1 MSGTHE
7 PETFDFQ
14 TEVKQLLHLMINSL
28 YSNKEIFLR
37 ELISNASDANDK
49 LRFEALEAP
58 GLLEEQPDLEI
69 NITLDAEKNIL
80 TVADSGI
87 GMSRDEVIEQLGTI
101 AHSGTA
107 NFLEGLSGEAK
118 KDSQLIGQFGVGFYS
133 AFIVAERVEV
143 LSRRAGLPGSEGVL
157 WTSSGDGSYTVE
169 PVDKPERGTVI
180 TLTLKPEEAEFLETF
195 RLGAL
200 IRKYSDHIAFP
211 VRLKSVGDEDDTG
224 EPLNR
229 AKALWA
235 RPRTEIEDEE
245 YIEFYKHI
253 VHDFTD
259 PLIWS
264 HNRVEGR
271 REYTS
276 LIYVPAIAPVDLW
289 NRETPRGVKLYVQR
303 VFITDE
309 ATQFLPLYL
318 RFVRGVIDS
327 SDLSLN
333 ISRELLQ
340 QDPTVSS
347 IKSALTKRS
356 LDMLDKL
363 AKADGDK
370 YKTFWRE
377 FGATLKEGLAEDAGN
392 KEKLAELLRFNSTCS
407 EGLNQDRSLD
417 GYIDAAGDGQNTIYY
432 LTAESPVSAKN
443 SPHLESLRE
452 HGIEVLLLSDRI
464 DEWVMQHLT
473 EFKGKVFKDITRGDF
488 SLGDREVSE
497 KVEAEITKEQ
507 KQALKRV
514 KRVLRERVDEVR
526 MSDRLKESPVCLVL
540 GEQDLGY
547 QMRELLKATGHDA
560 PEITPSL
567 ELNPNHP
574 LVQQLVGE
582 NEDQK
587 FEDLSWVLLEQATLI
602 EGQPLADPALFAR
615 RVNALIIDEK
625 VVKE

>member
-1 MSGTHE
+1 MSGVRE

-14 TEVKQLLHLMINSL
+14 AEVKQLLHLMINSL

-69 NITLDAEKNIL
+69 NITMNVEKSVL
-80 TVADSGI
+80 TVTDSGI
-87 GMSRDEVIEQLGTI
+87 GMSREEVIDQLGTI

-133 AFIVAERVEV
+133 TFIVAERVEV
-143 LSRRAGLPGSEGVL
+143 LSRRAGLLASEGVL
-157 WTSSGDGSYTVE
+157 WTSSGDGSYKVE
-169 PVDKPERGTVI
+169 TIDKAERGTVI
-180 TLTLKPEEAEFLETF
+180 TLTLKPEETEFLEAF
-195 RLGAL
+195 RLEAL

-211 VRLKSVGDEDDTG
+211 VRLKSVGDEDDSG

-235 RPRTEIEDEE
+235 RPRTEIKDEE

-253 VHDFTD
+253 AHDFTD

-276 LIYVPAIAPVDLW
+276 LIYVPAVAPIDLW

-318 RFVRGVIDS
+318 RFVRGVVNS

-340 QDPTVSS
+340 QDPIVSS

-356 LDMLDKL
+356 LDMLNKL
-363 AKADGDK
+363 ARADGDK
-370 YKTFWRE
+370 YKIFWCE
-377 FGATLKEGLAEDAGN
+377 FGATLKEGLAEDPGN
-392 KEKLAELLRFNSTCS
+392 KEKLAELLRFNSTRS
-407 EGLNQDRSLD
+407 EGLDQDRSLD
-417 GYIDAAGDGQNTIYY
+417 GYIDAAGDDQNTIYY
-432 LTAESPVSAKN
+432 LTAESPVSARN

-452 HGIEVLLLSDRI
+452 REIEVLLLSDRI
-464 DEWVMQHLT
+464 DEWAMQHLT
-473 EFKGKVFKDITRGDF
+473 EFKGKVFKDITRGDL
-488 SLGDREVSE
+488 SLSDREVSE
-497 KVEAEITKEQ
+497 KVETDLTKEQ

-526 MSDRLKESPVCLVL
+526 MSDRLKESAVCLVL

-547 QMRELLKATGHDA
+547 QMRELLKATGHDT

-574 LVQQLVGE
+574 LVQRLVGE

-587 FEDLSWVLLEQATLI
+587 FEDLSWVLLEQAMLI
-602 EGQPLADPALFAR
+602 EGQSLVDPASFAR
-615 RVNALIIDEK
+615 RVNELIIDERL
-625 VVKE
+625 VKE

>member
-1 MSGTHE
+1 MSGVHE

-14 TEVKQLLHLMINSL
+14 AEVKQLLHLMINSL

-69 NITLDAEKNIL
+69 NITMDVEKSVL
-80 TVADSGI
+80 TVTDSGI
-87 GMSRDEVIEQLGTI
+87 GMSREEVIDQLGTI

-133 AFIVAERVEV
+133 VFIVAERVEV
-143 LSRRAGLPGSEGVL
+143 LSRRAGLPASEGVL
-157 WTSSGDGSYTVE
+157 WTSSGDGSYKIETA
-169 PVDKPERGTVI
+169 DKPERGTVI
-180 TLTLKPEEAEFLETF
+180 TLTLKPEEAEFLEAF
-195 RLGAL
+195 RLEAL

-211 VRLKSVGDEDDTG
+211 VRLKSVGHEDDAG

-235 RPRTEIEDEE
+235 RSRTEIEDEE

-253 VHDFTD
+253 AHDFTD

-276 LIYVPAIAPVDLW
+276 LIYVPAVAPIDLW

-318 RFVRGVIDS
+318 RFIRGVIDS

-356 LDMLDKL
+356 LNMLDKL
-363 AKADGDK
+363 ARADGDK

-377 FGATLKEGLAEDAGN
+377 FGATLKEGLAEDSGN
-392 KEKLAELLRFNSTCS
+392 REKLAELLRFNSTRS
-407 EGLNQDRSLD
+407 EDLDQDRSLD
-417 GYIDAAGDGQNTIYY
+417 GYIDAADDGQNTIYY
-432 LTAESPVSAKN
+432 LTAESPVSARN

-452 HGIEVLLLSDRI
+452 REIEVLLLSDRI

-473 EFKGKVFKDITRGDF
+473 EFKGKVFKDITRGDL

-497 KVEAEITKEQ
+497 KVEAELTKEQ

-526 MSDRLKESPVCLVL
+526 MSDRLKESAVCLVL

-560 PEITPSL
+560 PEIAPSL

-574 LVQQLVGE
+574 LVQRLVRE

-602 EGQPLADPALFAR
+602 EGQPLADPASFAR

-625 VVKE
+625 LVKE

>member
-1 MSGTHE
+1 MSGVHE

-14 TEVKQLLHLMINSL
+14 AEVKQLLHLMINSL

-69 NITLDAEKNIL
+69 NITMDVEKSVL
-80 TVADSGI
+80 TVTDSGI
-87 GMSRDEVIEQLGTI
+87 GMSREEIIDQLGTI

-133 AFIVAERVEV
+133 VFIVAERVEV
-143 LSRRAGLPGSEGVL
+143 LSRRAGLPASEGVL
-157 WTSSGDGSYTVE
+157 WTSSGDGSYKIET
-169 PVDKPERGTVI
+169 VDKPERGTVI
-180 TLTLKPEEAEFLETF
+180 TLTLKPEEAEFLEAF
-195 RLGAL
+195 RLEAL

-211 VRLKSVGDEDDTG
+211 VRLKSVGHEDDAG

-235 RPRTEIEDEE
+235 RLRTEIEDEE

-253 VHDFTD
+253 AHDFTD

-276 LIYVPAIAPVDLW
+276 LIYVPAVAPIDLW

-333 ISRELLQ
+333 ISRESLQ

-356 LDMLDKL
+356 LNMLDKL
-363 AKADGDK
+363 ARADGDK

-377 FGATLKEGLAEDAGN
+377 FGATLKEGLAEDPGN
-392 KEKLAELLRFNSTCS
+392 REKLAELLRFNSTRS
-407 EGLNQDRSLD
+407 EDLDQDRSLD

-432 LTAESPVSAKN
+432 LTAESPVSARN

-452 HGIEVLLLSDRI
+452 REIEVLLLSDRI

-473 EFKGKVFKDITRGDF
+473 EFKGKVFKDITRGDL

-497 KVEAEITKEQ
+497 KVEAELTKEQ

-526 MSDRLKESPVCLVL
+526 MSDRLKESAVCLVL

-560 PEITPSL
+560 PEIAPSL

-574 LVQQLVGE
+574 LVQRLVRE
-582 NEDQK
+582 NKDQK
-587 FEDLSWVLLEQATLI
+587 FEDLSWVLLEQAMLI
-602 EGQPLADPALFAR
+602 EGQPLADPASFAR
-615 RVNALIIDEK
+615 RVNTLIIDEK
-625 VVKE
+625 LVKE